1 MFFMKKGV
9 KISLYTLLG
18 VFLALFFIFLLSF
31 DFTPK
36 EAYEVNKSV
45 SEVRKDFDE
54 ILRKSIDES
63 KTIKV
68 LNISLDNEFL
78 NNFINANKNE
88 NNVDFTSDQW
98 FLKGTKFEVK
108 GERFVLTLYA
118 NYSGVINY
126 RFKIRAFFEISED
139 ETKYTLSL
147 IRLNVGGIIMPS
159 FLKKTIFDN
168 TKEGTIGRL
177 IENTIQSINFGTY
190 NSNTLE
196 YTIQKAEIVESIRNG
211 FLGNVAYGDN
221 ELLKTATSLY
231 VSSLL
236 NYNLFKLNIKNS
248 VNVVIDYS
256 KLLNDTVEYPS
267 EYNRAL
273 NSSKEYLYAIED
285 VSILEYLV
293 KGQNLALSDDYLS
306 SILRL
311 KFDQYLDIIDD
322 SYINLAKIKNVSMN
336 YHQEH
341 LSLKLVYTFESST
354 SVIEIKFKKDNNSSL
369 IISSATIGF
378 DQGELSGSYIEIN
391 KTSDINILIDL
402 LDKMGIVVNPTSYV
416 LNLKSLTTSSR
427 IDYQDVSFGTNI
439 YGITDV
445 NPYVNEISEA
455 VLSNDFINILPNE
468 FNGLI
473 DNTDVDTLLSSYK
486 ALDFDLRIE
495 FLKYLQDYFKET
507 NISVYNYIYGII

>member
-1 MFFMKKGV
+1 MFVMKKGV
-9 KISLYTLLG
+9 RITLYTLLG
-18 VFLALFFIFLLSF
+18 VFLALFFIFVLTF

-36 EAYEVNKSV
+36 SSYTVDKTVEEVK
-45 SEVRKDFDE
+45 RDFDE
-54 ILRKSIDES
+54 ILSNSINES

-68 LNISLDNEFL
+68 LNIALDNEFL
-78 NNFINANKNE
+78 NNFINANKEE
-88 NNVDFTSDQW
+88 NNVNFRSDKW
-98 FLKGTKFEVK
+98 FLKGTKFEIK
-108 GERFVLTLYA
+108 GERVVLTLYA
-118 NYSGVINY
+118 DYSGAIKY
-126 RFKIRAFFEISED
+126 RFKIRAFFAISED

-147 IRLNVGGIIMPS
+147 IRLNVGGVIMPS
-159 FLKKTIFDN
+159 FLKRTIFDN
-168 TKEGTIGRL
+168 TKEGSIGNL
-177 IENTIQSINFGTY
+177 IESTIQSINFGTY
-190 NSNTLE
+190 NGDTLE

-211 FLGNVAYGDN
+211 FIGNLAYGDN
-221 ELLKTATSLY
+221 EVLKTATSLY

-236 NYNLFKLNIKNS
+236 NYNLFKLNIKNN
-248 VNVVIDYS
+248 VNVLIDYS
-256 KLLNDTVEYPS
+256 KLLNDKIEYPE
-267 EYNRAL
+267 EYEKAL
-273 NSSKEYLYAIED
+273 NNVPANLYAIED

-306 SILRL
+306 SIIHL
-311 KFDQYLDIIDD
+311 KLDQFLNEIEAGYT
-322 SYINLAKIKNVSMN
+322 NLAKIKNVLTN

-341 LSLKLVYTFESST
+341 LSLKLIYAFESST
-354 SVIEIKFKKDNNSSL
+354 SVIEIKFKTDNNSSL

-402 LDKMGIVVNPTSYV
+402 LDKMGITIRTTSNV
-416 LNLKSLTTSSR
+416 LDLKSLTTSSR
-427 IDYQDVSFGTNI
+427 IEFQDVSFGTNI

-455 VLSNDFINILPNE
+455 VLSNDFINTLPNE

-473 DNTDVDTLLSSYK
+473 DNSSIDALLTSYK

>member
-1 MFFMKKGV
+1 MFLMKKGV
-9 KISLYTLLG
+9 RISLYTLLG
-18 VFLALFFIFLLSF
+18 VFLALFFIFVLTF

-36 EAYEVNKSV
+36 KAYTVDKSI
-45 SEVRKDFDE
+45 SEVKKDFDE
-54 ILRKSIDES
+54 ILSKSIDES

-68 LNISLDNEFL
+68 LNLSFDNEFL
-78 NNFINANKNE
+78 NNFINASKDE
-88 NNVDFTSDQW
+88 NNVNFTSDKW
-98 FLKGTKFEVK
+98 FLKGTKFEVR
-108 GERFVLTLYA
+108 GERFVLTVYA
-118 NYSGVINY
+118 NYSGIINY
-126 RFKIRAFFEISED
+126 RFKIKAFFEIDED

-159 FLKKTIFDN
+159 FLKRTIFDN
-168 TKEGTIGRL
+168 TKEGTIGSL
-177 IENTIQSINFGTY
+177 IENAIQSINFGTY
-190 NSNTLE
+190 NSDTLE

-211 FLGNVAYGDN
+211 VIGSISYGDN
-221 ELLKTATSLY
+221 DILKTSTSLY

-256 KLLNDTVEYPS
+256 KLMNDTIEYPR
-267 EYNRAL
+267 EYEEAL

-285 VSILEYLV
+285 ISILEYFV

-306 SILRL
+306 AIIRL
-311 KFDQYLDIIDD
+311 KLDNYLNDIKEG
-322 SYINLAKIKNVSMN
+322 YINLAKIKSVSIN

-341 LSLKLVYTFESST
+341 LSLKLIYAFESSS
-354 SVIEIKFKKDNNSSL
+354 SVLEIKFKADNNSSL

-378 DQGELSGSYIEIN
+378 DQGELSGSFIEIN

-402 LDKMGIVVNPTSYV
+402 LDKMGITINTSSNV

-427 IDYQDVSFGTNI
+427 IDFQDVSFGNNI
-439 YGITDV
+439 YGVTEV
-445 NPYVNEISEA
+445 NPYVNEISDA
-455 VLSNDFINILPNE
+455 VLSNEFINTLPTAY
-468 FNGLI
+468 NGLI
-473 DNTDVDTLLSSYK
+473 DTTSIDNLLASYK
-486 ALDFDLRIE
+486 VLNFEQRIE